1 MAKTVPLEVRVTSNA
16 KILHDALVEILERT
30 KREKARDYKAAL
42 AGGVLEIHDIAN
54 TALAEYESKS
64 ECGGNVYALRK
75 ALSESTAL
83 LAVVHG
89 DEYEENISRQ
99 ISRNTDVLSVPPEPA
114 SCAAVCAPMTLDEA
128 IEHAESCVNETPC
141 GQAHAQLAA
150 WLRELRA
157 LRKTPANAAAMRA
170 ALEKISNMAEVYPRI
185 PRSAFANTAR
195 AALAAPAR
203 NCDRFATANDAVEGY
218 IAAHP
223 YDDEPDASTYGSWL
237 FAPAKKGGTK

>member
-1 MAKTVPLEVRVTSNA
+1 MGLNVLISALHEASTNDDIEGLFIESNGLSGA
-16 KILHDALVEILERT
+16 PASFFE
-30 KREKARDYKAAL
+30 
-42 AGGVLEIHDIAN
+42 
-54 TALAEYESKS
+54 
-64 ECGGNVYALRK
+64 LRK

-128 IEHAESCVNETPC
+128 IEHAESRVNETPC

-157 LRKTPANAAAMRA
+157 FRKTPANVAAMRE
-170 ALEKISNMAEVYPRI
+170 ALEEIARWDDGIGADISNI
-185 PRSAFANTAR
+185 AR

-203 NCDRFATANDAVEGY
+203 NCDVGTAEEQAERFKAFCDNYHTCSCCPLNFTDDITACPIEWSQM
-218 IAAHP
+218 P
-223 YDDEPDASTYGSWL
+223 
-237 FAPAKKGGTK
+237 FAQKKGDAK